1 MNADN
6 TKRERPLFPH
16 QIHGQDVWK
25 IGNAELIAGYALV
38 FNHYTDQELVDE
50 FNTFTGHCYQSI
62 WLQAMRSALVSEL
75 KNRQVDLS
83 AVASNNNDG
92 SITSVKYNR
101 AMKLKEDE
109 LGKKLV
115 GVGNSHLPKFKDHK
129 KGEKWFD

>member
-1 MNADN
+1 MNTEN
-6 TKRERPLFPH
+6 TKNERPLFPH

-25 IGNAELIAGYALV
+25 IGNAELIAGYVLV

-83 AVASNNNDG
+83 AVASYNNDG

>member
-1 MNADN
+1 MNTNN
-6 TKRERPLFPH
+6 TQNERPLFPH

-25 IGNAELIAGYALV
+25 IGNEELVEGYALV

-62 WLQAMRSALVSEL
+62 WVQAMRSALVTEL
-75 KNRQVDLS
+75 QNREVDLS
-83 AVASNNNDG
+83 AVASYDDNG
-92 SITSVKYNR
+92 GIISVKYSR
-101 AMKLKEDE
+101 AMKLTEDE

-129 KGEKWFD
+129 KGEKCFD